1 MSNPSANEGN
11 AYSQPHRTAAR
22 LGETLCKMS
31 NHLANNLTP
40 ADLNEIGRAIH
51 QAGFALEGE
60 SLSSAI
66 KNEDINHILARI
78 NLVDAKANA
87 LLVATDY
94 LCHLAQDLL
103 RQTHELRDQV
113 EGIDDTDY

>member
-1 MSNPSANEGN
+1 MSHPSANEGHN
-11 AYSQPHRTAAR
+11 YSQPHRTADR
-22 LGETLCKMS
+22 ITDTLERMS
-31 NHLANNLTP
+31 GHLATNLTP
-40 ADLNEIGRAIH
+40 TDLNEIGRAIS
-51 QAGFALEGE
+51 QATA
-60 SLSSAI
+60 SLDEDSLASAI

-78 NLVDAKANA
+78 NLIDAKANA

-113 EGIDDTDY
+113 EGVDDTDY